1 VIGLFGGAFDP
12 PHNGHVALLAR
23 ARSLYELG
31 EIVVLVSSQPGHKQV
46 ATPAPVRLALA
57 RAAFP
62 DATVVLDDHPR
73 TIDTLRAHPEWEGAV
88 FLLGADEFLAFPSWK
103 EPDEVLKRVKIAV
116 ATRPGHP
123 TGLLDD
129 VRNRLSTPDRIVFF
143 ALEPMPIA
151 SSDLR
156 ERLDRGEEVSEWVP
170 AEVWHAIDR
179 DALYGRGYTADG

>member
-1 VIGLFGGAFDP
+1 MDSP
-12 PHNGHVALLAR
+12 
-23 ARSLYELG
+23 
-31 EIVVLVSSQPGHKQV
+31 
-46 ATPAPVRLALA
+46 
-57 RAAFP
+57 
-62 DATVVLDDHPR
+62 
-73 TIDTLRAHPEWEGAV
+73 
-88 FLLGADEFLAFPSWK
+88 
-103 EPDEVLKRVKIAV
+103 PDEVLKRVKIAV

-129 VRNRLSTPDRIVFF
+129 FRNRLSTPDRIVFF